1 MKRICVYCGS
11 NLGGDPVYAEAA
23 KAVGAL
29 LAAEGLELVYGGG
42 NVGLMGSVAD
52 AVLEAGGSVRGVIPQ
67 SLEEKELGHSGVTE
81 LLVVDSMHARKQ
93 RMAEMSD
100 GFIALPGG
108 IGTLEEL
115 AEIFTWLQLQFH
127 DKPVGILNTGGYY
140 DHLLAFL
147 GHMQGEQFIK
157 GEQLDMLLVADSPDA
172 LLKQMLEFTPCSGG
186 KWFGGTWFGNAPS

>member
-1 MKRICVYCGS
+1 MEMKRICVYCGS
-11 NLGGDPVYAEAA
+11 NVGGGPVYAGAA
-23 KAVGAL
+23 KEIGAL

-42 NVGLMGSVAD
+42 NVGLMGTVAD
-52 AVLEAGGSVRGVIPQ
+52 AVLEAGGIVRGIIPR

-81 LLVVDSMHARKQ
+81 LLVVDSMHTRKHQ
-93 RMAEMSD
+93 MSELAD

-127 DKPVGILNTGGYY
+127 DKPVGILNTGGFY

-147 GHMQGEQFIK
+147 GHMRDEKFLK
-157 GEQLDMLLVADSPDA
+157 GEQLDMLLVADTPEA
-172 LLKQMLEFTPCSGG
+172 LLQQMREFTPCSGG
-186 KWFGGTWFGNAPS
+186 KWFDHESS